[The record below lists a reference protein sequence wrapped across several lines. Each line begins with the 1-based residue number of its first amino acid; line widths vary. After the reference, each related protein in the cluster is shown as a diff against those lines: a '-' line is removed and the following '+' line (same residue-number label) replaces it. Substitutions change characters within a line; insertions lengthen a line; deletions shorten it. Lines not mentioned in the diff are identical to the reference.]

1 MVSHRDSLELF
12 SQSLQAVYRYLRRN
26 GDTGSDGITRV
37 QWLILWDLWRHQE
50 RTIGELAEKLDVR
63 PSTMSQ
69 MIDRLQL
76 AGLVHRYQDIND
88 ARARIVRLTD
98 SGKERIQR
106 LKDTR
111 TQLLA
116 EPFQQLDEDEQATL
130 VELMEKLASFLPK
143 RGD

>member
-1 MVSHRDSLELF
+1 VSHRDSLELF
-12 SQSLQAVYRYLRRN
+12 SQSLQAVHRYLRRN
-26 GDTGSDGITRV
+26 GDTGRDGITRV
-37 QWLILWDLWRHQE
+37 QWLILWDLWRHE
-50 RTIGELAEKLDVR
+50 KRTIGELAEKLDVR

-69 MIDRLQL
+69 MIDRLEL
-76 AGLVHRYQDIND
+76 AGLVYRCQDVHD
-88 ARARIVRLTD
+88 ARTRIVQLTD

-106 LKDTR
+106 LKDMR

-130 VELMEKLASFLPK
+130 VELMAKLASFLPK